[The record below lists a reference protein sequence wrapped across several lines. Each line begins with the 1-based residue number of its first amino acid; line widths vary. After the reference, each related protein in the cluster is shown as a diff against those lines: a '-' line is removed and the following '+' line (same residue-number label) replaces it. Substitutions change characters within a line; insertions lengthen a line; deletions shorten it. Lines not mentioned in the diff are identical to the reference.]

1 MLAPP
6 RPIVSRPEQRPK
18 ASPHAVLLVSF
29 DFCSLS
35 GMIKM
40 STYLRTFKVGDYVDI
55 KANGAVQKGM
65 PHKFYHGRTGRV
77 YNVTKRAVGVRVNKV
92 VGNRIIH
99 KHINV
104 RIEHVHQSKCRL
116 GFLTRV
122 KENELKKK
130 EARATGVRAQIKRT
144 PVQPKVAYTLKTKGT
159 KPITMAAQPFVDL
172 M

>member
-1 MLAPP
+1 MPHSFGYRARTRDMFA
-6 RPIVSRPEQRPK
+6 RPFRQ
-18 ASPHAVLLVSF
+18 
-29 DFCSLS
+29 S
-35 GMIKM
+35 GMIKL

-55 KANGAVQKGM
+55 KANGAIHKGM

-77 YNVTKRAVGVRVNKV
+77 YNVTKRAVGVRVNKI

-104 RIEHVHQSKCRL
+104 RIEHVHQSKCRQ

-130 EARATGVRAQIKRT
+130 EAHATGGESLLSVISRCTYLFIRMTDALLLLVSATQSAPSSSVSRPHQRRLT
-144 PVQPKVAYTLKTKGT
+144 P
-159 KPITMAAQPFVDL
+159 
-172 M
+172 

>member
-1 MLAPP
+1 MPHSFGYRARTRDMFA
-6 RPIVSRPEQRPK
+6 RPFRQR
-18 ASPHAVLLVSF
+18 
-29 DFCSLS
+29 
-35 GMIKM
+35 GMIKL

-55 KANGAVQKGM
+55 KANGAIHKGM

-104 RIEHVHQSKCRL
+104 RIEHVHQSKCRQ
-116 GFLTRV
+116 GFLDRV
-122 KENELKKK
+122 KENERKKK
-130 EARATGVRAQIKRT
+130 EAHATGVRQEIKRQ
-144 PVQPKVAYTLKTKGT
+144 PVQPKAAYTLKTKGSQ
-159 KPITMAAQPFVDL
+159 PITMAPQPFVDL

>member
-1 MLAPP
+1 MPHSFGYRARTRDMFA
-6 RPIVSRPEQRPK
+6 RPFRQ
-18 ASPHAVLLVSF
+18 
-29 DFCSLS
+29 S

-55 KANGAVQKGM
+55 KANGAIHKGM

-92 VGNRIIH
+92 VGNRILH

-104 RIEHVHQSKCRL
+104 RIEHVHQSKCRQ

-144 PVQPKVAYTLKTKGT
+144 PALPKAGYTLKTKGT
-159 KPITMAAQPFVDL
+159 TPITMAPQPFVDL

>member
-1 MLAPP
+1 MEDTSKARYLPHSFGTRA
-6 RPIVSRPEQRPK
+6 RTRHMFARSFRQR
-18 ASPHAVLLVSF
+18 
-29 DFCSLS
+29 

-40 STYLRTFKVGDYVDI
+40 STYLRTFKVGDYVDV
-55 KANGAVQKGM
+55 KANGAVHKGM

-104 RIEHVHQSKCRL
+104 RVEHVHASKCRQD
-116 GFLTRV
+116 FLDRV
-122 KENELKKK
+122 KANEIKKK
-130 EARATGVRAQIKRT
+130 EARVTGVRLQIKRL
-144 PVQPKVAYTLKTKGT
+144 PAQPKGAYTLKTAGVLPT
-159 KPITMAAQPFVDL
+159 TLAPQPFVDL

>member
-1 MLAPP
+1 MPHSFGYRARTRDMFA
-6 RPIVSRPEQRPK
+6 RPFRQ
-18 ASPHAVLLVSF
+18 A
-29 DFCSLS
+29 

-104 RIEHVHQSKCRL
+104 RVEHVHQSKCRL

-130 EARATGVRAQIKRT
+130 EARATGVRAQIKRV
-144 PVQPKVAYTLKTKGT
+144 PAQPKAGYTLKTKGT

>member
-1 MLAPP
+1 MPHSFGYRARTRDMFA
-6 RPIVSRPEQRPK
+6 RPFRQ
-18 ASPHAVLLVSF
+18 
-29 DFCSLS
+29 S
-35 GMIKM
+35 GMVKM

-55 KANGAVQKGM
+55 KANGAIHKGM

-77 YNVTKRAVGVRVNKV
+77 YNVTKRAVGVRVNKI

-104 RIEHVHQSKCRL
+104 RIEHVHQSKCRQ

-130 EARATGVRAQIKRT
+130 EARATGGESFLISHSCMPPPRSLTFRYA
-144 PVQPKVAYTLKTKGT
+144 L
-159 KPITMAAQPFVDL
+159 D
-172 M
+172 